1 LKSTPDLSAEPIM
14 GQLIVRN
21 LDDRVIDA
29 LKARAARRNRSLEA
43 EVRVILE
50 GATAERVIDIAEAR
64 ARAERI
70 SRALEGRPHSDS
82 AALIREDRDR

>member
-1 LKSTPDLSAEPIM
+1 M

-21 LDDRVIDA
+21 LDDRVIDD
-29 LKARAARRNRSLEA
+29 LKARAARQQRSLEA
-43 EVRVILE
+43 ELRLILE
-50 GATAERVIDIAEAR
+50 RAAAERFIDIAEAR

-82 AALIREDRDR
+82 AALIREDRGR

>member
-1 LKSTPDLSAEPIM
+1 M

-29 LKARAARRNRSLEA
+29 LKARAARQERSLEA
-43 EVRVILE
+43 ELRVILE
-50 GATAERVIDIAEAR
+50 RAAAERVIDVAEAR

-70 SRALEGRPHSDS
+70 SRALEGRSHSDS

>member
-1 LKSTPDLSAEPIM
+1 M

-29 LKARAARRNRSLEA
+29 LKARAARQERSLEA
-43 EVRVILE
+43 ELRVILE
-50 GATAERVIDIAEAR
+50 RAAGEREIDVAEAR
-64 ARAERI
+64 IRAERI

>member
-1 LKSTPDLSAEPIM
+1 M

-21 LDDRVIDA
+21 LEDRVIDA
-29 LKARAARRNRSLEA
+29 LKARATRRNRSLEA

-50 GATAERVIDIAEAR
+50 GAAAERVIDIAEAR

-70 SRALEGRPHSDS
+70 SRALEGRSHSDS

>member
-1 LKSTPDLSAEPIM
+1 M
-14 GQLIVRN
+14 GQVIVRN

-29 LKARAARRNRSLEA
+29 LKARAARQGRSLEG
-43 EVRVILE
+43 ELRLILE
-50 GATAERVIDIAEAR
+50 RAAAERFVDIAEAR

-70 SRALEGRPHSDS
+70 SRSLEGRPHSDS

>member
-1 LKSTPDLSAEPIM
+1 M
-14 GQLIVRN
+14 GQLIVRD

-29 LKARAARRNRSLEA
+29 LKARADRQQRSLEA
-43 EVRVILE
+43 ELRLILE
-50 GATAERVIDIAEAR
+50 RAALERVVDIAEAR

-70 SRALEGRPHSDS
+70 SRSLEGRPHSDS